1 MGNIE
6 NYKQR
11 FYNLME
17 STMGDVKPL
26 ISEQNSGI
34 IYSVQNVNGKFRIFV
49 TTPKYTTPTDAATVF
64 GTGTMWKDYNT
75 EDEAKKAIESVEGT
89 GIVKPQSPERK
100 PQYPGRNH
108 KMIE

>member
-34 IYSVQNVNGKFRIFV
+34 KYSVQNVNGKFRIFV

-75 EDEAKKAIESVEGT
+75 EDEAKKAIASVENKKSGMKT
-89 GIVKPQSPERK
+89 
-100 PQYPGRNH
+100 PQYPNQNY

>member
-26 ISEQNSGI
+26 ISEQNLGI
-34 IYSVQNVNGKFRIFV
+34 KYSVQNVNGKFRIFV

-64 GTGTMWKDYNT
+64 GEGTMWKDYNT
-75 EDEAKKAIESVEGT
+75 EDEAKKAIASVENKK
-89 GIVKPQSPERK
+89 IRYENSPI
-100 PQYPGRNH
+100 P
-108 KMIE
+108 